1 MPGAPPRPAAVLR
14 PDPRAR
20 SGGLAALPCF
30 TAVVALITLSAPALA
45 PRPANAE
52 PPAAIAPSGSDGAA
66 RRAFERFAER
76 WMEKMERV
84 ERRNRANP
92 TRNGDGASGV
102 SYVGYGDDFSVQLK
116 PTGYARAPY
125 VGILRYVE
133 HLYRCGDAAAR
144 RCELASRR
152 RVTEI
157 FRYQN
162 GQWRH

>member
-1 MPGAPPRPAAVLR
+1 MPGAPP
-14 PDPRAR
+14 
-20 SGGLAALPCF
+20 ALPALRFELPARCRALVALAPS
-30 TAVVALITLSAPALA
+30 TALVALIALAAPALIPA
-45 PRPANAE
+45 PARAE
-52 PPAAIAPSGSDGAA
+52 PPAAIAPSGRDGDA
-66 RRAFERFAER
+66 RRAFERFAEK
-76 WMEKMERV
+76 WMEKMKRV

-92 TRNGDGASGV
+92 TPDGGASRV
-102 SYVGYGDDFSVQLK
+102 RYVGYGDDFSVELR
-116 PTGYARAPY
+116 PTGYAQAPY

-162 GQWRH
+162 GRWMH